1 MYDHYKNLDDTI
13 LEWLSNN
20 GPATP
25 RDISERRRR
34 ENVIRVRC
42 RELSKYGLLTETADD
57 TFHITKKGKEHLE
70 SDFDIGS
77 ISKVFSPQTITNAPL
92 LKMDRRRIVDFSELD
107 PEDIIYQ
114 NIQFLENSE
123 NYGKIRGSVQ
133 KTRDRINNVREGDIQ
148 RIMDEFPRNEPLVTQ
163 CAHWVRAFSGLH
175 FFPDANHRT
184 AMASLSALLDLHGIE
199 YPEWSEEGIK
209 RTVVK
214 SKLIRILLVDIR
226 FDNLWVKDEHY
237 RLWHRFFRNCLC
249 ETDEIVHREYPL
261 SDLEKVLK
269 DAREHRKGI

>member
-1 MYDHYKNLDDTI
+1 MYDRYENLDDTI
-13 LEWLSNN
+13 LKWVSDN

-42 RELSKYGLLTETADD
+42 RELSEYGLLTETADD
-57 TFHITKKGKEHLE
+57 IFHITKKGKGHLE
-70 SDFDIGS
+70 SDFDIGA
-77 ISKVFSPQTITNAPL
+77 ISKVFSPQTITDAPL
-92 LKMDRRRIVDFSELD
+92 LKMDRSRIVDFSELD

-123 NYGKIRGSVQ
+123 NYGRIRGSVQ
-133 KTRDRINNVREGDIQ
+133 KTRDRINNVREGDLQ
-148 RIMDEFPRNEPLVTQ
+148 RIMDEFPRNEPLATQ

-261 SDLEKVLK
+261 PDLEKVLK